1 MEASVV
7 LAIGAAGA
15 YHRAGLPFALPPRW
29 EDEYREWTEDN
40 VVREALGV
48 SSDREAERVLTRM
61 LRDSGLRRAAD
72 LVFERRVAEVALGVR
87 PDDSTLARL
96 YRVVYD
102 TARSALP
109 SFVRRAFAKFERDYP
124 RYARRAAN
132 RLGVSTASPSDVLA
146 EIDADIDAEI
156 ARAGFGDERM
166 TIGLDIEPNADSV
179 NVGGPVEVGVGLDT
193 LSAITGKA
201 FDAAVKGLGKTAN
214 VVGDGVENAA
224 NAIADAIPD
233 PRPQVNAALII
244 GGVAAFALLVIALR
258 RQS

>member
-29 EDEYREWTEDN
+29 EDDYREWTEDN
-40 VVREALGV
+40 AVREALGV

-96 YRVVYD
+96 YRVVYE

-109 SFVRRAFAKFERDYP
+109 SFVRKAFEKFERDYP
-124 RYARRAAN
+124 RYARRAAD

-146 EIDADIDAEI
+146 EIDADIDAEV
-156 ARAGFGDERM
+156 ARAGFSERM
-166 TIGLDIEPNADSV
+166 AVALTTGASTV
-179 NVGGPVEVGVGLDT
+179 TVAGPVDLTVSPATLAAIGVG
-193 LSAITGKA
+193 SAIGP
-201 FDAAVKGLGKTAN
+201 G
-214 VVGDGVENAA
+214 
-224 NAIADAIPD
+224 
-233 PRPQVNAALII
+233 PQVEADDEKPERRIPWVGI
-244 GGVAAFALLVIALR
+244 GIGIVVLMLLAR
-258 RQS
+258 RRA